1 MVHYGFWNNQ
11 HFTSPDL
18 PPKNYPECFQGND
31 IPIDGD
37 AVARLVEFRLSLEE
51 EADD

>member
-1 MVHYGFWNNQ
+1 MLRDRR
-11 HFTSPDL
+11 FTSEERPDRNF
-18 PPKNYPECFQGND
+18 PDGFQGND

-37 AVARLVEFRLSLEE
+37 AVAALCVHQLSLNE